1 MLHTSRGLLTVES
14 VVALYE
20 KYLPDLRAV
29 RAAQKALHAT
39 GMKAQLD
46 DIEAE
51 LTYLR
56 IRKAQPESVVEMGA
70 LHGWSTSWILQA
82 LRDNGH
88 GHLYSYDVVDHAR
101 HAVPKDLATR
111 WTFVHGD
118 VRNALLPTGIGYL
131 FVDAAH
137 TASFARWYLGA
148 VFTRITE
155 GTPVSV
161 HDVFHGRR
169 AMPLSEGPV
178 VLKWLEDNGIPY
190 FTASR
195 KAATDTYGQLMA
207 ARTQMGLG
215 DPIHKGMD
223 NPMIFFTR

>member
-1 MLHTSRGLLTVES
+1 MHTNQGPLTVDS

-20 KYLPDLRAV
+20 KYLDDLRAV
-29 RAAQKALHAT
+29 RTAQRALHGT

-51 LTYLR
+51 ITYLR
-56 IRKAQPESVVEMGA
+56 MRAARPESVVEIGA
-70 LHGWSTSWILQA
+70 LHGWSTSWILHA
-82 LRDNGH
+82 LRDNGS
-88 GHLYSYDVVDHAR
+88 GQLFSYDVVDHAR
-101 HAVPKDLATR
+101 YAVPRDLATR

-118 VRNALLPTGIGYL
+118 VRNALLPSDIGYL

-137 TASFARWYLGA
+137 TAPFARWYTA
-148 VFTRITE
+148 SVFSRITA

-178 VLKWLEDNGIPY
+178 VLRWLQENNIPY
-190 FTASR
+190 FTSAR
-195 KAATDTYGQLMA
+195 KAAPDAYEEIMW
-207 ARTQMGLG
+207 ARARLDLTE
-215 DPIHKGMD
+215 PIHSGTD